1 MSLFEP
7 TLLGHRLTFW
17 TITIAAGVV
26 NWNLLTTLTA
36 FQYMAVEP
44 FSLTTNDVGDDV
56 VIVIRHIVNLE
67 IVSDVFPK
75 NIGDFDF

>member
-7 TLLGHRLTFW
+7 TLLGHRLTFG
-17 TITIAAGVV
+17 TMPIAAGVV

-36 FQYMAVEP
+36 FQYMAAEP
-44 FSLTTNDVGDDV
+44 FRSTTNDVGDDV
-56 VIVIRHIVNLE
+56 VIVIRHVVNFE